1 MNYFQYKNTAC
12 SDYQN
17 LLEIFA
23 ENEIQSFQEL
33 NISEQRELVAAW
45 LADDKNSDEA
55 IDFLVDLK
63 KSGIFSELMYESLT
77 SKKFG
82 DSVIS
87 KLLSGD
93 VVKSINQDMDEA
105 FGDYLMSLDNYES
118 DDDDDL
124 RREDNLN
131 RNYGLNKITH
141 QRMGI

>member
-1 MNYFQYKNTAC
+1 MNYFQYKNTTC

-77 SKKFG
+77 PKKFG
-82 DSVIS
+82 DSIIS

-93 VVKSINQDMDEA
+93 VVKSINEDMDEA

-118 DDDDDL
+118 DDDDL